1 MMKGAFGHLT
11 SAPLKIL
18 ALAYLSHILSGK
30 QGNRDVT
37 LVEDLIVAPPYLLQ
51 PVIELPW
58 RSSDSDPLLPDSSI
72 ESEPPIVFGCQIKL
86 VSASNQRDLSNLNL
100 GGALDLILECS
111 HGGYGISC
119 LNISEPQL
127 SWPLFVLVLL
137 VQWYTVT
144 EKGNR
149 SGNKTMMTI
158 FGANKVVQCNSISI
172 AAWLGNWYM
181 TLWQPLWCSFDAQ
194 FRNCLQLYDESLSEK
209 RRNTEPHF
217 VYPFNYFN
225 ILVVCTEFVW

>member
-1 MMKGAFGHLT
+1 MAVKIILQTNSDSVIQSASWRGKPVCSHGALDSWPEENCLFRLL
-11 SAPLKIL
+11 S
-18 ALAYLSHILSGK
+18 LAYLSHILSGK
-30 QGNRDVT
+30 QGNRDAT

-111 HGGYGISC
+111 HGGY
-119 LNISEPQL
+119 NIE
-127 SWPLFVLVLL
+127 
-137 VQWYTVT
+137 VT

-149 SGNKTMMTI
+149 SGNKTMMRI
-158 FGANKVVQCNSISI
+158 LGANKVVQCNSISI

-181 TLWQPLWCSFDAQ
+181 TL
-194 FRNCLQLYDESLSEK
+194 
-209 RRNTEPHF
+209 
-217 VYPFNYFN
+217 
-225 ILVVCTEFVW
+225 